1 MKLFQH
7 EKDSDRLL
15 AWTEDG
21 RRYTMADLDR
31 WAERLRQAVGGHRLV
46 FLLCRNTPGSLLC
59 YLSCLKTG
67 AVPLLLDAGLEP
79 DLLDSLIALYHPAF
93 LCAPA
98 DPPQPLRDRLAG
110 LTPVLE
116 LEDSTLF
123 FRDDREEPE
132 LHPDLALLLTTSGST
147 GSPKLVRLTGKNL
160 DANAASIAQYLRLD
174 EKERPVTMLPMNYSY
189 GMSVINSHVLVG
201 APIFVTARTIL
212 ERAFWDNVAVEGIT
226 SLVGVP
232 YTYRMYKRVG
242 LMDMDLPALTTLTQA
257 GGKLPEALHR
267 EFAAW
272 AERTGRRFCVMY
284 GQTEAAPRMGWLPPE
299 QAVAKCGSMGL
310 PIPGGQFTLLDAD
323 DRPIQGPDQVGELVY
338 QGDNVAMGYAQ
349 CPADLL
355 LGDQWHGV
363 LHTGDMARRDADG
376 FYYIAGRKKRF
387 IKLYGSRV
395 NLDEVEQL
403 LLARFPQAEFACV
416 GEDDQLRAY
425 YAGPQDLG
433 EQVSQHLCAQLHFPA
448 RTFLVRRLEAI
459 PKTQSGKIHYA
470 VLDTTPP
477 FRCPDPGNMV
487 Y

>member
-1 MKLFQH
+1 MKLFQY
-7 EKDSDRLL
+7 EKEPERLL

-21 RRYTMADLDR
+21 RRYTLGDLSH
-31 WAERLRQAVGGHRLV
+31 WAGQLGQAVGGHRLV
-46 FLLCRNTPGSLLC
+46 FLLCQNTPGTLLC

-67 AVPLLLDAGLEP
+67 AVPLLLDAGLDPE
-79 DLLDSLIALYHPAF
+79 LLDSLTALYHPAF
-93 LCAPA
+93 LCAP
-98 DPPQPLRDRLAG
+98 DGLSEPLRERLAG
-110 LTPVLE
+110 LEPVLRV
-116 LEDSTLF
+116 EDSTLYR
-123 FRDDREEPE
+123 RDDREEPE

-160 DANAASIAQYLRLD
+160 DSNAASIAQYLRLD
-174 EKERPVTMLPMNYSY
+174 EHERPVTMLPMNYSY
-189 GMSVINSHVLVG
+189 GMSVINSHLLVG
-201 APIFVTARTIL
+201 APIFVTDRTIL
-212 ERAFWDNVAVEGIT
+212 ERAFWDSVAAEGIT

-242 LMDMDLPALTTLTQA
+242 LMDMDLPALTSLTQA

-272 AERTGRRFCVMY
+272 AEETGRRFCVMY

-299 QAVAKCGSMGL
+299 QAAAKCGSMGL
-310 PIPGGQFTLLDAD
+310 PIPGGEFTLLDAD
-323 DRPIQGPDQVGELVY
+323 DKPIDGPDQVGELVY

-355 LGDQWHGV
+355 LGDQWQGV

-416 GEDDQLRAY
+416 GEDDLLRVF
-425 YAGPQDLG
+425 YAAPEELG
-433 EQVSQHLCAQLHFPA
+433 DAVTEQLCARLHFPA
-448 RTFLVRRLEAI
+448 RAFLTRRVEAI

-470 VLDTTPP
+470 VLN
-477 FRCPDPGNMV
+477 DPSCAEPV
-487 Y
+487 RPV